1 MGNNSFI
8 APSTPLDRRHLGK
21 YEVLCRLST
30 GGMSAI
36 YLAHQTGLAGF
47 KKLVV
52 LKTILPDIGGEED
65 FVGMFLE
72 EARITAAF
80 NHPNIAQVFEL
91 ETDEGQLFMAME
103 FIQGCTLVEMA
114 RACRQAKESI
124 PLGLALASTR
134 DTALA
139 LHYAHTFTDARGR
152 RQIVI
157 HRDVAEKNIMV
168 TYEGVTKLLDF
179 GIAKALGRSGRT
191 SIGMVKGTS
200 GYMSPEQIRGEP
212 LDPRSDIF
220 ALGVVMHECLTGLRL
235 FHGKTAEEGM
245 MAALREEVQPPSK
258 WNKEVSPDL
267 DAVVLKSLQRDRE
280 KRFNTALE
288 FARAIEKAAPGLIWH
303 PEQLGEVVT
312 RHFSE
317 RRAETRRL
325 LESAEF
331 GSETTGEVKV
341 QNVLAKVRAGAATAA
356 SAAVEPRATD
366 TPRKP
371 SLITAPKAVMP
382 REESESTRPGVMPSE
397 LKNPPQPGA
406 GEGTSPARPRALRAP
421 NPSAPT
427 APNPNPN
434 PGSVTAPQAALS
446 RPYKYEDDDDDE
458 AGDKTIPAAALPD
471 EIKNLRAQFAASR
484 KNATEKAVASPVVVV
499 NEVSTTSRERVLTD
513 KVPGA
518 EELTPA
524 ASPQVQAAN
533 NPVLPARSVTGE
545 TISITNRGNPMDWE
559 DDEDGAKTAIAN
571 PGEIPGLAAV
581 RARRPPPSPVAF
593 TADAAD
599 QQASVPA
606 LEPVE
611 SFDDLAVVRP
621 KRTGL
626 VIALLVLAMLAVGGL
641 LVLLDVIPLPRLS
654 PAGKKVGLV
663 LPLPAQEAGERG
675 ASTPL
680 GVNGSGRIRSARAKS
695 RAVVQHPPLRR
706 ERA

>member
-72 EARITAAF
+72 EARITAVF

-91 ETDEGQLFMAME
+91 DTDEGQLFMAME
-103 FIQGCTLVEMA
+103 FVQGCTLVEMA
-114 RACRQAKESI
+114 RACRQAKEAI
-124 PLGLALASTR
+124 PLGLTLAATR

-139 LHYAHTFTDARGR
+139 LHYAHNFTDARGR
-152 RQIVI
+152 KQIVI

-235 FHGKTAEEGM
+235 FHGKTPEEGM

-258 WNKEVSPDL
+258 WNKEVNAEL
-267 DAVVLKSLQRDRE
+267 DAVVLKALQRDRE

-331 GSETTGEVKV
+331 GAETTGEVRV
-341 QNVLAKVRAGAATAA
+341 ENVLAKVRAGALTTANP
-356 SAAVEPRATD
+356 AAEPA
-366 TPRKP
+366 RKP
-371 SLITAPKAVMP
+371 SLISAPRAVMP
-382 REESESTRPGVMPSE
+382 RDEPEMTRPGVMPSE
-397 LKNPPQPGA
+397 LKNPPPPSSTS
-406 GEGTSPARPRALRAP
+406 EGTSPARPRALRGP
-421 NPSAPT
+421 TSSPSV
-427 APNPNPN
+427 
-434 PGSVTAPQAALS
+434 VTAASPAIA
-446 RPYKYEDDDDDE
+446 RPFSYDEDDDD

-471 EIKNLRAQFAASR
+471 EIRNLRAQFAANR
-484 KNATEKAVASPVVVV
+484 KPASDKSPALSPPV
-499 NEVSTTSRERVLTD
+499 RD
-513 KVPGA
+513 P
-518 EELTPA
+518 ELTPA
-524 ASPQVQAAN
+524 ANNPPAPIA
-533 NPVLPARSVTGE
+533 NPVLPPRTITGE
-545 TISITNRGNPMDWE
+545 TVSITHKGNPMDWE
-559 DDEDGAKTAIAN
+559 DDDDGAKTAIAK
-571 PGEIPGLAAV
+571 PGELPGVL
-581 RARRPPPSPVAF
+581 RGARRPPPSPVPFSA
-593 TADAAD
+593 
-599 QQASVPA
+599 ASVEQPMSSPS
-606 LEPVE
+606 LPQVD
-611 SFDDLAVVRP
+611 SFDEVARVRP
-621 KRTGL
+621 RRTGL
-626 VIALLVLAMLAVGGL
+626 ILALLVLAMLAVGGL
-641 LVLLDVIPLPRLS
+641 LVLLDIVPLPRL
-654 PAGKKVGLV
+654 PGGGRKVGALV
-663 LPLPAQEAGERG
+663 ATQ
-675 ASTPL
+675 
-680 GVNGSGRIRSARAKS
+680 GSRPG
-695 RAVVQHPPLRR
+695 
-706 ERA
+706 

>member
-8 APSTPLDRRHLGK
+8 APSTQLDRRHLGK

-124 PLGLALASTR
+124 PLGLTLASTR

-212 LDPRSDIF
+212 LDPRSDLF

-258 WNKEVSPDL
+258 WNKAVGPEL
-267 DAVVLKSLQRDRE
+267 DAVVLKALQRDRE

-325 LESAEF
+325 LESSEF

-341 QNVLAKVRAGAATAA
+341 QNVLAKVRAGAATAS
-356 SAAVEPRATD
+356 SAAVEPRGTD

-371 SLITAPKAVMP
+371 SLISAPKAVMP
-382 REESESTRPGVMPSE
+382 REEAEMTRPGVVPGE
-397 LKNPPQPGA
+397 LKNPPQPGS
-406 GEGTSPARPRALRAP
+406 GESTSPARPRALRAP
-421 NPSAPT
+421 SPSAPT
-427 APNPNPN
+427 SPNPN
-434 PGSVTAPQAALS
+434 PGSVTAPQPGLS
-446 RPYKYEDDDDDE
+446 RPFKYEEDDDDDDD

-484 KNATEKAVASPVVVV
+484 KNLAERDSGSPAAPL
-499 NEVSTTSRERVLTD
+499 NEANTTSRERVMTD
-513 KVPGA
+513 KVQGA
-518 EELTPA
+518 QELTPA
-524 ASPQVQAAN
+524 ASPAVLPVGNA
-533 NPVLPARSVTGE
+533 VLPARTNTGE
-545 TISITNRGNPMDWE
+545 TVSITNRGNPMDWE
-559 DDEDGAKTAIAN
+559 DDDEGAKTAIAN
-571 PGEIPGLAAV
+571 PGEIPGLSAT
-581 RARRPPPSPVAF
+581 RANRRPPPSPVAF
-593 TADAAD
+593 TADPAD
-599 QQASVPA
+599 QQASVPS
-606 LEPVE
+606 LEPAE
-611 SFDDLAVVRP
+611 SYDDLAAVRP
-621 KRTGL
+621 RRAGL
-626 VIALLVLAMLAVGGL
+626 VLALLVLALLAIGGL
-641 LVLLDVIPLPRLS
+641 LVLLDVIPLPRIPAARKVGQLS
-654 PAGKKVGLV
+654 PPSPPQGRGL
-663 LPLPAQEAGERG
+663 G
-675 ASTPL
+675 
-680 GVNGSGRIRSARAKS
+680 
-695 RAVVQHPPLRR
+695 
-706 ERA
+706 

>member
-1 MGNNSFI
+1 VGNNSFI

-72 EARITAAF
+72 EARITAVF

-103 FIQGCTLVEMA
+103 FVQGCTLVEMA
-114 RACRQAKESI
+114 RACRQAKEAI
-124 PLGLALASTR
+124 PVGFTLASTR

-152 RQIVI
+152 KQIVI

-258 WNKEVSPDL
+258 WNKEVGPDL
-267 DAVVLKSLQRDRE
+267 DAVVLKALQRDRE

-312 RHFSE
+312 RHFSD

-331 GSETTGEVKV
+331 GSETTGEVRV
-341 QNVLAKVRAGAATAA
+341 ENVLAKVRAGAATTSSPPVA
-356 SAAVEPRATD
+356 E
-366 TPRKP
+366 RKP
-371 SLITAPKAVMP
+371 SLISAPRAVMP
-382 REESESTRPGVMPSE
+382 RDESEMTRPGVMPSE
-397 LKNPPQPGA
+397 LKNPPAPSN
-406 GEGTSPARPRALRAP
+406 GEGTSPARPRALRG
-421 NPSAPT
+421 PSSSPS
-427 APNPNPN
+427 
-434 PGSVTAPQAALS
+434 GVTAPSPAIV
-446 RPYKYEDDDDDE
+446 RPPFQYDDDDDD

-471 EIKNLRAQFAASR
+471 EIRNLRAQFNASR
-484 KNATEKAVASPVVVV
+484 KNSSDKAVPPVP
-499 NEVSTTSRERVLTD
+499 LPPMP
-513 KVPGA
+513 VPM
-518 EELTPA
+518 EPSVELTPA
-524 ASPQVQAAN
+524 AKVGALN
-533 NPVLPARSVTGE
+533 NPVLPPRTISGE
-545 TISITNRGNPMDWE
+545 TISITNKGNPMDW
-559 DDEDGAKTAIAN
+559 DDDDGAKTAIAQ
-571 PGEIPGLAAV
+571 PGEIPGLVAM
-581 RARRPPPSPVAF
+581 RSARRPPPSPVPF
-593 TADAAD
+593 SAAAVEPPLSSPELPPVD
-599 QQASVPA
+599 SRAE
-606 LEPVE
+606 LE
-611 SFDDLAVVRP
+611 AVRP

-626 VIALLVLAMLAVGGL
+626 IIALLVLAMLAVGGL
-641 LVLLDVIPLPRLS
+641 LVLLDVVPLPRL
-654 PAGKKVGLV
+654 PGAGRKVGSLS
-663 LPLPAQEAGERG
+663 PSP
-675 ASTPL
+675 S
-680 GVNGSGRIRSARAKS
+680 SGRG
-695 RAVVQHPPLRR
+695 LG
-706 ERA
+706 